1 MSIEQLLQSSKHD
14 LIREETEGQTSEEE
28 RKNKSVTLVEISRLE
43 VVEKKRD
50 DFKIEESKSLR
61 SDSPITVTQNQSH
74 HIDEAKTISQINPFN
89 QSVDSLMI

>member
-43 VVEKKRD
+43 VVEKNRD
-50 DFKIEESKSLR
+50 DFKIVNEESKS
-61 SDSPITVTQNQSH
+61 
-74 HIDEAKTISQINPFN
+74 
-89 QSVDSLMI
+89 